1 MKVIQETILSIAVAL
16 IVFLILSIV
25 YMYPSLEGKNL
36 RQGDVV
42 QFQGMSKE
50 LVDYRNETGQEA
62 LWTNSA
68 FGGMPAYLISTK
80 YKSNIFRF
88 FHNYFIFILF
98 NWRPVCFIFLYL
110 FGFYIALLAFGIDKW
125 LCIVGAIA
133 YGFSSYLFT
142 IIPAGHVSK
151 VFALGYMPPIIAG
164 VYLAF
169 RGKYILGSALM
180 GLFLSLQILVVHLQ
194 ITYYTFLIVII
205 YGLFE
210 LIGVI
215 REKRYKQFVT
225 ALASL
230 SIVAILAVFSNFSNF
245 WTTYEYSKYSIRGK
259 SDLTANIENQTS
271 GLDKDYITQWSYG
284 ISETFT
290 LLIPNFKGGS
300 SNNPLPEKSKT
311 YEFLKKV
318 QGASNAKKTIKHAP
332 TYWGS
337 QPFTSGPFYAGAIV
351 VFLFF
356 FGLFV
361 IKGKVKWWIVT
372 VTILSV
378 FLSWGKNFPGFT
390 DFFLDYVPGYDK
402 FRSVSMTLII
412 AGFAIP
418 LLGILAIDKILKGDY
433 DKAIMQKQ
441 LLNAFYITAGICF
454 FFLLTAGMWFDFEG
468 ENDKGYL
475 AQGAHEFVKALQ
487 ADRLMLLRKDA
498 FRSMVFIVLATGL
511 IYLYLKQK
519 IKANYLVIGLGLV
532 ILMDMWAIDKRYLN
546 NDDFITK
553 REYKNPIPK
562 TKADNFILRNSD
574 PDYRVL
580 NLSVSPFMDATTSY
594 YHKSIGGYHGAKM
607 RRYQELADYEIFPEM
622 QRIIGALQQGRISLA
637 DSALRQCNTLNMLN
651 TRYVI
656 YNPEAMPLI
665 NDYAY
670 GNAWFVSG
678 ILWVENADEEIAS
691 LASINNKDQTVV
703 DKRFEDLLTITP
715 MEKDSSASIGLL
727 SYAPNKLIYKSV
739 STVPQVAVFS
749 EIYYPKGWNVYIDGE
764 KSSYFRA
771 NYVLR
776 AMVVPKGKHEIEFRF
791 QPKSYF
797 MGNKIAYASS
807 GLLLLLIIG
816 ALGIELRKMKPDN
829 D

>member
-1 MKVIQETILSIAVAL
+1 MKVIKENVLSIAVAL
-16 IVFLILSIV
+16 IVFLILSIA

-36 RQGDVV
+36 RQSDIV

-50 LVDYRNETGQEA
+50 LVDYRNQTGKEA
-62 LWTNSA
+62 LWTNSQ
-68 FGGMPAYLISTK
+68 FSGMPGYLISTK

-88 FHNYFIFILF
+88 FHNYFIFTLF
-98 NWRPVCFIFLYL
+98 NWRPVCFIFLSL
-110 FGFYIALLAFGIDKW
+110 IGFYIALLAFGVNKW
-125 LCIVGAIA
+125 LSISGAIA

-142 IIPAGHVSK
+142 IIAAGHVSK

-169 RGKYILGSALM
+169 RGKYLIGSILM
-180 GLFLSLQILVVHLQ
+180 GLFLSLQIFVVHLQ
-194 ITYYTFLIVII
+194 ITYYTLLIVIV

-210 LIGVI
+210 LIAVI
-215 REKRYKQFVT
+215 RENRYKQFVT

-230 SIVAILAVFSNFSNF
+230 SLVAVLAVFSNLSNF

-259 SDLTANIENQTS
+259 SELTANIENQTS

-337 QPFTSGPFYAGAIV
+337 QPFTSGPFYAGAIA
-351 VFLFF
+351 VFLFV
-356 FGLFV
+356 FGLFI

-372 VTILSV
+372 VTILAL
-378 FLSWGKNFPGFT
+378 FLSWGKNFAGFT
-390 DFFLDYVPGYDK
+390 DFFLDFVPGYDK

-418 LLGILAIDKILKGDY
+418 LLGILAINKILKKDM
-433 DKAIMQKQ
+433 DKAVAQKH
-441 LLNAFYITAGICF
+441 LLKAFYITAGICF

-468 ENDKGYL
+468 EADEGYL
-475 AQGAHEFVKALQ
+475 AQGAHEFVKAIQ

-498 FRSMVFIVLATGL
+498 FRSMVYISLAAGL

-519 IKANYLVIGLGLV
+519 IMSNYLILGLGLL
-532 ILMDMWAIDKRYLN
+532 ILIDMWAIDKRYLN
-546 NDDFITK
+546 NNDFVTK

-562 TKADNFILRNSD
+562 TKADNFILRDKD

-637 DSALRQCNTLNMLN
+637 DSTLRRCNTLNMLN

-656 YNPEAMPLI
+656 YNPEAIPLI

-670 GNAWFVSG
+670 GNAWFVSR
-678 ILWVENADEEIAS
+678 ILWAENADEEIAL

-703 DKRFEDLLTITP
+703 DKRFKDFLTITP
-715 MEKDSSASIGLL
+715 YGKDTSAFIGLL
-727 SYAPNKLIYKSV
+727 SYTPNKLIYNSV
-739 STVPQVAVFS
+739 STFPQVAVFS

-771 NYVLR
+771 NYILR
-776 AMVVPKGKHEIEFRF
+776 AMVVPQGKHEIEFRF
-791 QPKSYF
+791 EPKSYF
-797 MGNKIAYASS
+797 IGNKIAYASS

-816 ALGIELRKMKPDN
+816 ALALELRKLKPDDN
-829 D
+829 